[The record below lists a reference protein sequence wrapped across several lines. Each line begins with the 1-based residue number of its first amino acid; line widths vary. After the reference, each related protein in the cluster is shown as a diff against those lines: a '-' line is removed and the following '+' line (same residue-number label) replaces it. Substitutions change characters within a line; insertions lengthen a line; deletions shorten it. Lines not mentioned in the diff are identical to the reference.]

1 MTSKLD
7 AMKTVKVLFSAIACG
22 LLLAGC
28 AKETPAH
35 EEEAADNGKLVNFTI
50 KAKALETKTYIDYDS
65 GTKTYTPKW
74 KNGNQIGVFFDVW
87 SKDDPISAT
96 FNNTAAD
103 GEDAVFSG
111 TGTVKATEQTIYAFY
126 PASSWVSTYSDGIGM
141 NIPDVQRPT
150 ETSFDETADLIVNK
164 PYPITIDNASVTID
178 DMQFARILA
187 TLKVVVKD
195 GTASSV
201 LASDK
206 ISSITLGSDM
216 TSAALTGRI
225 AWKYESETSEMKVS
239 KASVTADLSANPIAV
254 GNPIYLLVNPI
265 TLTKDSKLN
274 ITISTDKHE
283 ITKEVTL
290 PKDMEFLQGGVA
302 VVNITIKDTDT
313 IGAAILEP
321 VGTGWYLVRKASWLH
336 AGDKVVIT
344 DETSSYGLG
353 AQNSTYRSETPVSV
367 TDGKLNVNCA
377 VQFDLVAG
385 SVDGSFAFK
394 SDDNYLSWSNTDG
407 NSLKTLTTVS
417 NASSWVITVTSSS
430 TTITNVG
437 DNSRRIQNNHGS
449 TRFACYTG
457 SQKDVLIYKKY
468 SVPELGAITVTLSP
482 DHANRKI
489 TVTWDDVEHATG
501 YEVTCT
507 DQPAQNIAPGVE
519 EAIFTGLSYGTE
531 YTITVTASAAGYAP
545 SSDSDAVTLVDPA
558 AKTITRLKASISG
571 VVAAGVTDATETG
584 VYSLTNA
591 VDGDITAT
599 PDGTVVT
606 AASVSAGTLTYTVAA
621 NAGAARDG
629 SVTLEVAG
637 GNSITV
643 TVSQLA
649 GVLIFTFSNKDL
661 NLTADSPTGYEWSSS
676 KTANSFESSNSARGV
691 QFGAAIGEFTLTG
704 TKTGTG
710 TFAGVKKVTLG
721 ISTNGDANK
730 NTVSVSVGSTALKNG
745 ESTSYSLPKANN
757 QTVEFSTTTA
767 ADGDIVIS
775 INDTSKSVYIKTISV
790 E

>member
-74 KNGNQIGVFFDVW
+74 KNGNQIGVFFDAW
-87 SKDDPISAT
+87 SLNDAVTASFT
-96 FNNTAAD
+96 NNAAD

-111 TGTVKATEQTIYAFY
+111 TGTVKATEQTIRAFY
-126 PASSWVSTYSDGIGM
+126 PASSWVKTYADAIGM
-141 NIPDVQRPT
+141 NIPEVQKPT
-150 ETSFDETADLIVNK
+150 ETSFDESADLIVNK
-164 PYPITIDNASVTID
+164 PYPVTINNTSVVID

-216 TSAALTGRI
+216 TGAALTGHI
-225 AWKYESETSEMKVS
+225 AWNYESETSEMMVS

-283 ITKEVTL
+283 IAKEVTL

-302 VVNITIKDTDT
+302 VLNITVRDTDT
-313 IGAAILEP
+313 IGPAILEP
-321 VGTGWYLVRKASWLH
+321 TGTGWYLVQKASWLH
-336 AGDKVVIT
+336 AGDQVVIT
-344 DETSSYGLG
+344 NLASDGALG
-353 AQNSTYRSETPVSV
+353 AASGSIRSKVNVSV
-367 TDGKLNVNCA
+367 TDGKLNVGDATQLTLA
-377 VQFDLVAG
+377 VGNTEG
-385 SVDGSFAFK
+385 SWAFK
-394 SDDNYLSWSNTDG
+394 DGDNFLYHNGDKSVGTKSDLDDSGSWKITITDSGTKINNVGSNTYY
-407 NSLKTLTTVS
+407 L
-417 NASSWVITVTSSS
+417 
-430 TTITNVG
+430 
-437 DNSRRIQNNHGS
+437 QYNNPS
-449 TRFACYTG
+449 PRFTDYTG
-457 SQKDVLIYKKY
+457 TQQDVRIYKKY
-468 SVPELGAITVTLSP
+468 SIPELGAITVTLAP

-775 INDTSKSVYIKTISV
+775 INDTNKSVYIKTISV

>member
-74 KNGNQIGVFFDVW
+74 KNGNQIGVFFDAW
-87 SKDDPISAT
+87 SLNDAVTASFT
-96 FNNTAAD
+96 NNAAD

-111 TGTVKATEQTIYAFY
+111 TGTVKATEQTIRAFY
-126 PASSWVSTYSDGIGM
+126 PASSWVKTYADAIGM
-141 NIPDVQRPT
+141 NIPEVQKPT
-150 ETSFDETADLIVNK
+150 ETSFDESADLIVNK
-164 PYPITIDNASVTID
+164 PYPVTINNTSVVID

-216 TSAALTGRI
+216 TGAALTGHI
-225 AWKYESETSEMKVS
+225 AWNYESETSEMMVS

-283 ITKEVTL
+283 IAKEVTL

-302 VVNITIKDTDT
+302 VLNITVRDTDT
-313 IGAAILEP
+313 IGPAILEP
-321 VGTGWYLVRKASWLH
+321 TGTGWYLVQKASWLH
-336 AGDKVVIT
+336 AGDQVVIT
-344 DETSSYGLG
+344 NLASDGALG
-353 AQNSTYRSETPVSV
+353 AASGSIRSKVNVSV
-367 TDGKLNVNCA
+367 TDGKLNVGDATQLTLA
-377 VQFDLVAG
+377 VGNTEG
-385 SVDGSFAFK
+385 SWAFK
-394 SDDNYLSWSNTDG
+394 DGDNFLYHNGDKSVGTKSDLDDSGSWKITITDSGTKINNVGSNTYY
-407 NSLKTLTTVS
+407 L
-417 NASSWVITVTSSS
+417 
-430 TTITNVG
+430 
-437 DNSRRIQNNHGS
+437 QYNNPS
-449 TRFACYTG
+449 PRFTDYTG
-457 SQKDVLIYKKY
+457 TQQDVRIYKKY
-468 SVPELGAITVTLSP
+468 SIPELGAITVTLAP

-489 TVTWDDVEHATG
+489 TVTWDDVEHTTG

-775 INDTSKSVYIKTISV
+775 INDTNKSVYIKTISV

>member
-283 ITKEVTL
+283 IAKEVTL

-302 VVNITIKDTDT
+302 VLNITVRDTDT
-313 IGAAILEP
+313 IGPAILEP
-321 VGTGWYLVRKASWLH
+321 TGTGWYLVQKASWLH

-344 DETSSYGLG
+344 NLASDGALG
-353 AQNSTYRSETPVSV
+353 AASGSIRSKVNVSV
-367 TDGKLNVNCA
+367 TDGKLNVGDATQLTLA
-377 VQFDLVAG
+377 VGNREG
-385 SVDGSFAFK
+385 SWAFK
-394 SDDNYLSWSNTDG
+394 DGDNILYHNGDKSVGTKSDLDDSGSWKITITDSGTKINNVGSNTYY
-407 NSLKTLTTVS
+407 L
-417 NASSWVITVTSSS
+417 
-430 TTITNVG
+430 
-437 DNSRRIQNNHGS
+437 QYNNPS
-449 TRFACYTG
+449 PRFTDYTG
-457 SQKDVLIYKKY
+457 TQQDVRIYKKY
-468 SVPELGAITVTLSP
+468 SIPELGAITVTLAP

-775 INDTSKSVYIKTISV
+775 INDTNKSVYIKTISV